1 MATLYEI
8 KQDILDCIDMETGE
22 IIDPDK
28 LAQLQ
33 LDKHDK
39 LHNIGLLYLNM
50 RADMEQ
56 YKAEKE
62 RFAAKEKA
70 CKRTMEWAKETL
82 ARELNGMKMKETE
95 FSVSYRTSDPL
106 EIEEGASIPT
116 EYLIPQEP
124 RIDREG
130 LRKALRAGAV
140 IEGCKLGNKLNI
152 QIK

>member
-33 LDKHDK
+33 IDKHDK

-70 CKRTMEWAKETL
+70 AKRTMEWAKETL
-82 ARELNGMKMKETE
+82 ARELNGLKMDETE
-95 FSVSYRTSDPL
+95 FTVTYRTSHPL
-106 EIEEGASIPT
+106 VIADGAVIPARF
-116 EYLIPQEP
+116 LVPQEP

-130 LRKALRAGAV
+130 ITRALKAGET
-140 IEGCKLGNKLNI
+140 INGCVLADKQNI